1 MNAGHTRSKERDEP
15 RMIPEKITVTSART
29 TARSNIVFTF
39 GLIAAIYIA
48 YLTREVLFLIYVSA
62 LFAVVLMPVLNIIQ
76 RLHIGKW
83 QPGRAVAILL
93 LFLVVGGLLSLFI
106 MFALPPV
113 VRDMR
118 EFLFELP
125 TKGPQLLGRLQRLP
139 IARHIDMS
147 SINAKLQDI
156 ASNFATYA
164 FAGVKNGAGTLAD
177 ILTCVVLTV
186 YFILEGEASYFWAM
200 SFFEQEPRR
209 RLHQALTRAELRMG
223 KWLLGQGSLM
233 LILGVAS
240 TIVFAALHIRYAY
253 ALGVLMG
260 LFNIVPVAGALV
272 SMSLV
277 ILVAALDSWGH
288 VLGVIIFYAIYVQVE
303 NAFLTPRIMRSSVD
317 LPGIAVM
324 VALLIGSA
332 TAGIVGAMI
341 SVPTA
346 VLVAVLLDEYLA
358 KTPKVT
364 LVTDEPVEEVVVHPS
379 GESRPLATPVAHR

>member
-1 MNAGHTRSKERDEP
+1 
-15 RMIPEKITVTSART
+15 
-29 TARSNIVFTF
+29 
-39 GLIAAIYIA
+39 
-48 YLTREVLFLIYVSA
+48 
-62 LFAVVLMPVLNIIQ
+62 
-76 RLHIGKW
+76 
-83 QPGRAVAILL
+83 
-93 LFLVVGGLLSLFI
+93 
-106 MFALPPV
+106 
-113 VRDMR
+113 
-118 EFLFELP
+118 
-125 TKGPQLLGRLQRLP
+125 
-139 IARHIDMS
+139 
-147 SINAKLQDI
+147 
-156 ASNFATYA
+156 
-164 FAGVKNGAGTLAD
+164 
-177 ILTCVVLTV
+177 
-186 YFILEGEASYFWAM
+186 M

-260 LFNIVPVAGALV
+260 LFNIVPVAGALI